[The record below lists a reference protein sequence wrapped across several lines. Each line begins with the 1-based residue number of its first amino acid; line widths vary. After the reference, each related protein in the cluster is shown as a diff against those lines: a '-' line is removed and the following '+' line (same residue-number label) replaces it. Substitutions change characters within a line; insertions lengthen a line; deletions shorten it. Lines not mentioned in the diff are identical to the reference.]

1 MASMRCP
8 HCAGEIPAG
17 SRFCGI
23 CGRNITV
30 SPGGATGAGAPAVT
44 DPRRWGAGGVSAEA
58 EDADLSMSLF
68 ELPVSRR
75 ARRLKVALVLA
86 LDAILAAAGIIMI
99 LSYLEAREAPAA
111 APAVAPVSGGAAG
124 GAAGRD
130 DAGVVLE

>member
-30 SPGGATGAGAPAVT
+30 SPGAMPGASAPAVT
-44 DPRRWGAGGVSAEA
+44 DPRRWGAAGGVSVES
-58 EDADLSMSLF
+58 EDAGLSMSLF

-75 ARRLKVALVLA
+75 ARRLKVALVLG
-86 LDAILAAAGIIMI
+86 LDAILAAAGVIMI

-111 APAVAPVSGGAAG
+111 VPAAG
-124 GAAGRD
+124 EPAAAGAAAGRD